1 MVQDGEGGVLVRM
14 TEDGQY
20 VADAAHRLALALESL
35 IVSPSRRAVLGRG
48 ARAKAE
54 RDLTE
59 ERLGNDL
66 MELFHSAFQLGAS

>member
-1 MVQDGEGGVLVRM
+1 MQDGEGGVLVRM

-20 VADAAHRLALALESL
+20 VADAAHRLALALLESL
-35 IVSPSRRAVLGRG
+35 IVSPSRRAALGRG